1 MMEKAKQMEPDVFN
15 LCKMNTMTPDALH
28 PIPTRDP
35 VSGKALIVSEL
46 ACPESGVTIR
56 GRFAIPRYAT
66 LEADQANF
74 LETFLRCRG
83 ILSSVERELGIS
95 YPTVRAR
102 LDALL
107 AALELAPVK
116 DQGGRP
122 SERKLNPRR
131 QAVLDQL
138 DRGEITAA
146 EAKERIRETA
156 Q

>member
-1 MMEKAKQMEPDVFN
+1 
-15 LCKMNTMTPDALH
+15 MTPETLH

-46 ACPESGVTIR
+46 SCPESGVTIR
-56 GRFAIPRYAT
+56 GKFGIPRYAT
-66 LEADQANF
+66 LEPDQANF

-83 ILSSVERELGIS
+83 ILSTVERELGIS

-107 AALELAPVK
+107 AALDLPPVK
-116 DQGGRP
+116 EQASRAA
-122 SERKLNPRR
+122 ERKLNPRR

-138 DRGEITAA
+138 DRGEISAA
-146 EAKERIRETA
+146 EAKERIREAA

>member
-1 MMEKAKQMEPDVFN
+1 MPSEK
-15 LCKMNTMTPDALH
+15 LH

-35 VSGKALIVSEL
+35 VSGKPLVVTEVS
-46 ACPESGVTIR
+46 CPESGVTIR
-56 GRFAIPRYAT
+56 GQFALPRYSA

-102 LDALL
+102 LDSLL
-107 AALELAPVK
+107 AALDLPPVK
-116 DQGGRP
+116 EQAPKVSDR
-122 SERKLNPRR
+122 RINAKR
-131 QAVLDQL
+131 QALLDQL
-138 DRGEITAA
+138 DRGEITAS

-156 Q
+156 QS

>member
-1 MMEKAKQMEPDVFN
+1 MPSEQ
-15 LCKMNTMTPDALH
+15 LH

-35 VSGKALIVSEL
+35 VSGKPLIISEL

-56 GRFAIPRYAT
+56 GSFAVPRYST
-66 LEADQANF
+66 LEPDQASF

-107 AALELAPVK
+107 GALDLPPVK
-116 DQGGRP
+116 EQPKPVD
-122 SERKLNPRR
+122 RR
-131 QAVLDQL
+131 SSQKRQSVLDQL

-146 EAKERIRETA
+146 EAKERLREVA

>member
-1 MMEKAKQMEPDVFN
+1 MDV
-15 LCKMNTMTPDALH
+15 MTPETLH

-35 VSGKALIVSEL
+35 VSGKQLIVSEL
-46 ACPESGVTIR
+46 SCPESGVTIR
-56 GRFAIPRYAT
+56 GQFAIPRYAM
-66 LEADQANF
+66 LEPDQASF

-107 AALELAPVK
+107 AALDLPPVK
-116 DQGGRP
+116 EQVKPVDKRAAQ
-122 SERKLNPRR
+122 KR
-131 QAVLDQL
+131 QTVLDQL

-146 EAKERIRETA
+146 EAKDRLREVA